1 MFQKLFC
8 ADSGNF
14 TEIHVSYEEV
24 VIPLFRKCE
33 IPFLVISVATFGVP
47 GSLTH
52 FHSAKEKKWYGDE
65 NRKVGR
71 T

>member
-14 TEIHVSYEEV
+14 MEIHVSYEEV

-33 IPFLVISVATFGVP
+33 IPFLVIFKVRVGIYLLWKIIREGILSYT
-47 GSLTH
+47 
-52 FHSAKEKKWYGDE
+52 KKFLDL
-65 NRKVGR
+65 NF
-71 T
+71 